1 MKSYSEDEIL
11 AAINGSFGI
20 VSTVAKK
27 LKCQWN
33 TAKTY
38 IDKYENAKTAYSNE
52 LEKALDLAEYKILE
66 AINLDDTS
74 TARWYLSTK
83 GKTRGYSERQEFTGA
98 DGKDIPVNTLMFT
111 IQYRDPAADDTV
123 NAVTDSKE
131 ARQTQSKESTR
142 RQNK

>member
-38 IDKYENAKTAYSNE
+38 IDKYETAKGMA
-52 LEKALDLAEYKILE
+52 KIKKIICISVLGVRSPYPK
-66 AINLDDTS
+66 L
-74 TARWYLSTK
+74 
-83 GKTRGYSERQEFTGA
+83 
-98 DGKDIPVNTLMFT
+98 V
-111 IQYRDPAADDTV
+111 
-123 NAVTDSKE
+123 
-131 ARQTQSKESTR
+131 
-142 RQNK
+142 